1 MKYVF
6 GLLIIAWLAFLQVI
20 GQRTDILSMAS
31 ILGALCFFII
41 KQKYLDRFF
50 ASIAYF
56 IAASVLAQFWAPFIL
71 LAAIP
76 LLDFVYSRRYWLAVP
91 AFAVAAYI
99 STSAGEYPLLLPLL
113 MSALLGFITG
123 TMERNEQAG
132 IQILDD
138 ERRLRYN
145 LEQAQ
150 NELIKSRKEVER
162 LTEARE
168 RNRIAHELHDSIGH
182 SIAGVLIQ
190 LEAAQRIHRRDAD
203 KTEDILS
210 TCVQKLSETLA
221 MTRNTVYNLR
231 TDIKTGVEAMES
243 VINGFRFC
251 PVDFQHSGD
260 FGLVSSTNMRILEAN
275 VTEALTNSSRHS
287 HATHILIRIDIRRN
301 NIRLYYKDNGI
312 GCRDIRESLGL
323 LGMRDRVKNA
333 GGTIAI
339 DGSDG
344 FLIVCN
350 LPEHGNESEGSD
362 QV

>member
-6 GLLIIAWLAFLQVI
+6 GLLIFVWLAFLQVI
-20 GQRTDILSMAS
+20 GPKIELLSIAS

-41 KQKYLDRFF
+41 KQKYLDKVY

-56 IAASVLAQFWAPFIL
+56 AAALVLAQYRAPFIL

-76 LLDFVYSRRYWLAVP
+76 LLDFVYGRRYWLAVP
-91 AFAVAAYI
+91 AFTVAAYI
-99 STSAGEYPLLLPLL
+99 SAAAGEYYLILPLI
-113 MSALLGFITG
+113 MSAFVGLITG
-123 TMERNEQAG
+123 SMERNERAG
-132 IQILDD
+132 IRILDE

-145 LEQAQ
+145 LELAQ
-150 NELIKSRKEVER
+150 NELIKSRREVES

-182 SIAGVLIQ
+182 GIAGVLIQ
-190 LEAAQRIHRRDAD
+190 LEAARRVNRRDAE
-203 KTEDILS
+203 KTEEILS
-210 TCVQKLSETLA
+210 TCIKKLSETLEL
-221 MTRNTVYNLR
+221 TRDTVYNLR
-231 TDIKTGVEAMES
+231 TDIKTGVEALEN
-243 VINGFRFC
+243 IIGGFRFC

-260 FGLVSSTNMRILEAN
+260 FSMVSSTNMKILEAN

-287 HATHILIRIDIRRN
+287 HATEIAIKIDIRRN

-323 LGMRDRVKNA
+323 IGMRDRVKNA

-339 DGSDG
+339 DGGDG

-350 LPEHGNESEGSD
+350 LPEHGNENDGGER
-362 QV
+362 